1 MTRIKTRTRT
11 LANGAPG
18 RSLYLLYDPKSRKH
32 HGAESFVEY
41 EGLLAMLYDRDIRS
55 MEVQAE
61 RFTVPGPEGD
71 FECIPDVRLIR
82 ADGVIEFREFKQD
95 IEALAPEERARLQR
109 IQAHLQGLGYSYT
122 VEDARSWRQ
131 GHRLANI
138 KLLYRYAALE
148 PDTALLSWLR
158 KRLRAR
164 PGTYDIWT
172 FRTQA
177 GDDRLPDLYRLLWDQ
192 SIGVDIDSAPLGD
205 ESLLWRV
212 EA

>member
-1 MTRIKTRTRT
+1 

-18 RSLYLLYDPKSRKH
+18 RSLYLLYDPKTGKH

-41 EGLLAMLYDRDIRS
+41 EGLLTMLYDRDIRS

-71 FECIPDVRLIR
+71 FECVPDVRFAR
-82 ADGVIEFREFKQD
+82 ADGVIEFREFKENV
-95 IEALAPEERARLQR
+95 EALQPEEKARLR
-109 IQAHLQGLGYSYT
+109 CIQEHLQRLGYSYT
-122 VEDARSWRQ
+122 VADARTWRQ

-138 KLLYRYAALE
+138 KLLYRYAPLE
-148 PDTALLSWLR
+148 PDAALLSWLQR
-158 KRLRAR
+158 RLRAR

-172 FRTQA
+172 FRSQA
-177 GDDRLPDLYRLLWDQ
+177 GAERLPDLYRLLWGQ
-192 SIGVDIDSAPLGD
+192 SIGVDIERAPLD
-205 ESLLWRV
+205 DDSLLWRA